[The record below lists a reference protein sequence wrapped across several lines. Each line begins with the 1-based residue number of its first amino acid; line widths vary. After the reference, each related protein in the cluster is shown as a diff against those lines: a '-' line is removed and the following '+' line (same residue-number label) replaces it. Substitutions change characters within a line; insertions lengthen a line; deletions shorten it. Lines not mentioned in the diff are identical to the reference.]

1 MEADEEGDEEV
12 AAAPKKKAKAKAKGK
27 AKGAGKDTSKGNA
40 KAKPNAR
47 AAMQALTNWA
57 DFDDSASAP
66 PAETQDNEPKSK
78 RSRSGKIC
86 LIPGQDRWQSTKSNR

>member
-1 MEADEEGDEEV
+1 MPADEEGDEEV
-12 AAAPKKKAKAKAKGK
+12 AGAEVAVAPKKKAKAKAKGK
-27 AKGAGKDTSKGNA
+27 AKGAEKGTSKGNA

-57 DFDDSASAP
+57 EFDESASAP
-66 PAETQDNEPKSK
+66 PAETQDSEPKSK

-86 LIPGQDRWQSTKSNR
+86 LIPGQDR